1 MSPSFSPTDLHAEN
15 VGRLRPED
23 VVIASYPGS
32 GAALIGNVLLSL
44 GLAYVDPYTEVVDDH
59 GGGPVPERVDYRAR
73 LAATH
78 AADTSED
85 RSAVAARRLV
95 KTHRHPDE
103 FPARPE
109 QIVALVRDPRDAVH
123 SYYRWRLGFSEESE
137 SGSFE
142 EFLERRDIDGERPA
156 DAWAS
161 FCERWRR
168 ASGEA
173 GAADG
178 YLEIRFERLKSDPV
192 AEVERLLA
200 FIGAQAS
207 RDEVQAAVDASSF
220 DRMREHEARVAGGA
234 GSGAMIM
241 RRGRVDEWT
250 EWFGPPLWETFRTER
265 VRRVAAVLGYDLS
278 IPVDQSGP
286 PMAGSR

>member
-123 SYYRWRLGFSEESE
+123 SYYRC
-137 SGSFE
+137 
-142 EFLERRDIDGERPA
+142 A
-156 DAWAS
+156 
-161 FCERWRR
+161 
-168 ASGEA
+168 
-173 GAADG
+173 
-178 YLEIRFERLKSDPV
+178 KSP
-192 AEVERLLA
+192 
-200 FIGAQAS
+200 
-207 RDEVQAAVDASSF
+207 
-220 DRMREHEARVAGGA
+220 
-234 GSGAMIM
+234 
-241 RRGRVDEWT
+241 
-250 EWFGPPLWETFRTER
+250 
-265 VRRVAAVLGYDLS
+265 LS
-278 IPVDQSGP
+278 INTTSK
-286 PMAGSR
+286 SC

>member
-137 SGSFE
+137 SGSNVGTSTE
-142 EFLERRDIDGERPA
+142 NGRLMPGRRSVNGGGALAAKRVRPT
-156 DAWAS
+156 
-161 FCERWRR
+161 
-168 ASGEA
+168 GT
-173 GAADG
+173 
-178 YLEIRFERLKSDPV
+178 
-192 AEVERLLA
+192 
-200 FIGAQAS
+200 S
-207 RDEVQAAVDASSF
+207 RSASS
-220 DRMREHEARVAGGA
+220 A
-234 GSGAMIM
+234 SSLI
-241 RRGRVDEWT
+241 
-250 EWFGPPLWETFRTER
+250 L
-265 VRRVAAVLGYDLS
+265 
-278 IPVDQSGP
+278 
-286 PMAGSR
+286 